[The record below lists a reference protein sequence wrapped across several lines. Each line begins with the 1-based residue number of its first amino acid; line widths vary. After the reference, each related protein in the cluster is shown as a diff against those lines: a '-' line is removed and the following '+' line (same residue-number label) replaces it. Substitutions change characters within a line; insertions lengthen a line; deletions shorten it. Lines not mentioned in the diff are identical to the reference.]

1 MQVEVYSTYQT
12 VTELKLREKSVVV
25 IDLLRATSTM
35 VEAIYNGAKNIFPVC
50 DVEEAINLYRMH
62 PDQSVLAGEREGLK
76 IEGFDLGNSPQIFT
90 REVVENK
97 SVILTTT
104 NGTMALHAVRNSEII
119 LLGCLRN
126 RKAIANRLLEIDQNI
141 ALVCAGTDER
151 FSGDDY
157 YCAGAI
163 IDAMLQQTEQID
175 LSDAAQVAR
184 LYYREAYQNPSLI
197 KETMHYKK
205 MLSLGLEEDLA
216 FCFEE
221 DVYDCVPQMVN
232 SIVEPS

>member
-1 MQVEVYSTYQT
+1 MEIEVYGTYQA

-50 DVEEAINLYRMH
+50 DVEEAMNLYRMH
-62 PDQSVLAGEREGLK
+62 QDQSVLAGEREGLP
-76 IEGFDLGNSPQIFT
+76 IEGFDLGNSPQVFT
-90 REVVENK
+90 REIVENK

-104 NGTMALHAVRNSEII
+104 NGTMALHAVRNSETI

-126 RKAIANRLLEIDQNI
+126 RQATANRLVEIGQNI
-141 ALVCAGTDER
+141 AFVCAGTDGR

-163 IDAMLQQTEQID
+163 IEAVVQQVDVIH
-175 LSDAAQVAR
+175 LSDAAQVAK
-184 LYYREAYQNPSLI
+184 LYYREVGQDSSI
-197 KETMHYKK
+197 IRETMHYKK

-221 DVYDCVPQMVN
+221 DIYDCVPQMIN